1 MTVPLVICAIFK
13 NEALYFKE
21 WIEFHCIVGFE
32 HLFLY
37 NNQSSD
43 NYLEVLQPYIDKQIV
58 TLVEWDFPSP
68 CQLSCYQHFID
79 KNNQKKVWC
88 AFIDLD
94 EALFSPT
101 NMPLPDMLNFIDQP
115 GAIGINWKC
124 FGSSGLEEYDSR
136 PVIERFTYHPLEF
149 YGDKHIKSII
159 RLDQPVI
166 VGGDPHFF
174 QTTSSTVNEN
184 GVFITSATSD
194 PSSNIFRINHYLTK
208 SKNEYIEKRNRGR
221 ADIPKEDDKFD
232 WSVFNALN
240 CGVEDLAIQK
250 FLPELKRRL
259 A

>member
-13 NEALYFKE
+13 NEAKYISE
-21 WIEFHCIVGFE
+21 WIIFHQIVGFSKF
-32 HLFLY
+32 FLY
-37 NNQSSD
+37 NNNSTD
-43 NYLEVLQPYIDKQIV
+43 NYLEVLQPFIDQGIV
-58 TLVEWDFPSP
+58 DLTEWDRDPP
-68 CQLSCYQHFID
+68 CQLQAYQHFINQ
-79 KNNQKKVWC
+79 NNQKPIWTGFFDV
-88 AFIDLD
+88 D
-94 EALFSPT
+94 EFCFGPT

-136 PVIERFTYHPLEF
+136 SVIERFTYHPLEF

-240 CGVEDLAIQK
+240 CGVEDLSIQK